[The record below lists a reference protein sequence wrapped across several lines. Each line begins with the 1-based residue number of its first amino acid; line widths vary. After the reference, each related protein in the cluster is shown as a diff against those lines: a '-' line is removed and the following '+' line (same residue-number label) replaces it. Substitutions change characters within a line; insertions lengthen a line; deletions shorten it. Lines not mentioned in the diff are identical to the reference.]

1 MPRHALVGASMLVVG
16 AILLAAFGRSLGTE
30 PPAAPVAVVA
40 SYDVRFIDQPDGSLA
55 AVLADGRPLGTLSV
69 AESGFTR
76 GMMRGFARGRRQVG
90 IAADAPYRLT
100 RLADGR
106 NETLRAAARITDTT
120 TNAKFRFTLPG
131 LLSFGGLAGQNYW
144 VWDHDPNYD
153 WAILALPNKSDWWI
167 WHRDQNASAVD
178 RARLLARA
186 RALGLDMSRVVSTG
200 R

>member
-1 MPRHALVGASMLVVG
+1 MFRAALIAVSLIVAPSTALAQSRAVDLDRFDGRWFEIERSHNDVQKDCSRAQIDFTPRDRPDRYGLVV
-16 AILLAAFGRSLGTE
+16 TC
-30 PPAAPVAVVA
+30 
-40 SYDVRFIDQPDGSLA
+40 
-55 AVLADGRPLGTLSV
+55 
-69 AESGFTR
+69 
-76 GMMRGFARGRRQVG
+76 
-90 IAADAPYRLT
+90 T

>member
-1 MPRHALVGASMLVVG
+1 MLRATLIAASLIIAPSTALAQSRAVDLDRFDGRWFEIERSHNDVQKDCSRAQIDFTPRDRPDRYGLVV
-16 AILLAAFGRSLGTE
+16 TC
-30 PPAAPVAVVA
+30 
-40 SYDVRFIDQPDGSLA
+40 
-55 AVLADGRPLGTLSV
+55 
-69 AESGFTR
+69 
-76 GMMRGFARGRRQVG
+76 
-90 IAADAPYRLT
+90 T

-131 LLSFGGLAGQNYW
+131 LFSFGGLAGQNYW

-167 WHRDQNASAVD
+167 WHRDQNASAAD